1 MKKYD
6 NKVCVG
12 IDYIKWHSYAS
23 KQDISIDLEQNIH
36 TLISGM
42 SGSGKST
49 SLLYYIVKLY
59 FAFCSES
66 LFIFADFKQDDQFSL
81 YDHVRTILHTKI
93 ALMHW
98 TLFMKRCT

>member
-49 SLLYYIVKLY
+49 SLLYYILR
-59 FAFCSES
+59 FALNHY
-66 LFIFADFKQDDQFSL
+66 LFLLILNRMINLSL

>member
-49 SLLYYIVKLY
+49 SLLYYIIKLY

-66 LFIFADFKQDDQFSL
+66 LFILLILNRMINLSL